1 MVNFDLIVYA
11 SLSLRKKKSYR
22 VGKQVPV
29 GIQQIYFRNSYSQNL
44 QNKQTKFMSV
54 TGFFPP
60 NFLVRKSSA
69 NGEFLQIFGRFVQ
82 KYVEVARSR
91 KISLPGNL
99 VFYVM
104 FV

>member
-60 NFLVRKSSA
+60 NFLVRTFSR
-69 NGEFLQIFGRFVQ
+69 FLQIFGRFVQ
-82 KYVEVARSR
+82 KYVEAARPQ